1 MKITHLVHA
10 IAATFLLLTLG
21 GVAVALWTSNSAK
34 FHDQRTNLAH
44 RSYELHLQL
53 KSNIFQLFKQY
64 GDAILMDNQ
73 NSGTGEAQLINV
85 IQRNISDIRT
95 TIGNEIELVGDMEV
109 EELERLANIEAKT
122 RELIAKLRSFDFSQ
136 PDNMISR
143 DWQKLSEILS
153 SDIDHNLGT
162 MINTALSHE
171 MEELKDARVKTAAHS
186 VRVQRIASGFAIMAI
201 LMAFLTFWVF
211 QRQVSRPLTLLRG
224 VTNKLSEGEFD
235 TTIRIPGQTEI
246 AKISRVLEKMAERVR
261 GNTQSLTDQ
270 NMELEKA
277 VRSRT
282 GELQRMI
289 DEAKTSEANR
299 RRLLADV
306 SHELRTPLTIIQGE
320 SDIAL
325 RGQEKSPE
333 EYREALKRT
342 HDAAAHT
349 AQLVNDL
356 LFISRQE
363 AGAIKLEI
371 KEFDLHLLIDDTLKM
386 VNADVIFETSTSP
399 TTINADRVRLR
410 QGLIALLQNAQFH
423 GGGAARVSL
432 DRTPSGY
439 RIAVEDKGP
448 GMTDTEREHAFER
461 FFRGSNASHAYS
473 EGTGLGLPV
482 VLAIAKAH
490 GGSAHLENAPG
501 GGTLAVIELPKQL
514 QLRAVS

>member
-1 MKITHLVHA
+1 MKITHFVHG

-21 GVAVALWTSNSAK
+21 GVAVALWISNSAK
-34 FHDQRTNLAH
+34 FHDQRTTHAH

-64 GDAILMDNQ
+64 GDAILMGNQ
-73 NSGTGEAQLINV
+73 NNDTGEAQLIDV
-85 IQRNISDIRT
+85 IQQNISDIRAV
-95 TIGNEIELVGDMEV
+95 IGDEIELVGDEEV
-109 EELERLANIEAKT
+109 NELERLANIEAKT
-122 RELIAKLRSFDFSQ
+122 REFIAELRSHDSSQ

-143 DWQKLSEILS
+143 DWQKLSEILN
-153 SDIDHNLGT
+153 SDIDHNLST
-162 MINTALSHE
+162 MINTALNH
-171 MEELKDARVKTAAHS
+171 ELKESNDAGAKSAAHL
-186 VRVQRIASGFAIMAI
+186 VRVQRIAFGFAIMAI
-201 LMAFLTFWVF
+201 LIALLVFWVF
-211 QRQVSRPLTLLRG
+211 QRHVSRPLTLLRRA
-224 VTNKLSEGEFD
+224 TNKLSEGEFD

-246 AKISRVLEKMAERVR
+246 AKISQVLEKMAEKVR

-282 GELQRMI
+282 EELQRMI

-342 HDAAAHT
+342 HDAATHT

-363 AGAIKLEI
+363 TGAVRLEME
-371 KEFDLHLLIDDTLKM
+371 EFDLHLLIDDTLNM

-439 RIAVEDKGP
+439 RITVEDKGP
-448 GMTDTEREHAFER
+448 GMTDAEREHAFER

-490 GGSAHLENAPG
+490 GGTARLENAHG
-501 GGTLAVIELPKQL
+501 GGTLAVIELPKQSHL
-514 QLRAVS
+514 KAVS